1 MRTVLVAAALAQALD
16 YSAVRWGPSR
26 QQKKRGIP
34 QNHGF
39 AALKKELDRSLRE
52 KWFKGRRPQTAA
64 GATELL
70 REVLGSRV
78 RDQLILIRGGRLFTT
93 QNFTHNT
100 KHTYMLRLLA
110 AVQRAGGPLPDAWL
124 MYESSS
130 RGKCH
135 DLDGLGGHGR
145 LLPTLVIAKLDGYGQ
160 CGILVPNPYFGYGD
174 INDMWR
180 LQTEALLA
188 ANRTAEERIPRVF
201 WRGEVARHPAGK
213 RKGYPCKSERGNHA
227 RLAALALPAD
237 DPSHFDVKCN
247 VGCEARD
254 ATKWPCPG
262 LAYDA
267 TMRKIY
273 ADNSSIRDPR
283 FYTEPDYANYRYVL
297 NLPGKTDGSY
307 SRNLN
312 HLWYV
317 GAAVLLWDTPSVEWY
332 YPALKHGA
340 THAAINRT
348 TARAVVEALAASPD
362 KYARLLAGARRVQKE
377 LTSPEAI
384 ARYVR
389 HVVDA
394 LRRAQAQH
402 LIKWGDVLAGE
413 NCSDFVEVTVDGAPA
428 HAHHLWFYQ
437 NASDVANTSARVG
450 MHYTTNVYA
459 PVASCA
465 AMVGAAVKTRDTSS
479 HGASGRT
486 DKPEA
491 VGARVGAAASTSIGA
506 AASASVGVGSSA
518 SSSSPAQA
526 ARSFESMYAPKS
538 SSATAP
544 GSSASCDR
552 WPRPYHCMTY
562 LAG

>member
-1 MRTVLVAAALAQALD
+1 MCIR
-16 YSAVRWGPSR
+16 
-26 QQKKRGIP
+26 
-34 QNHGF
+34 
-39 AALKKELDRSLRE
+39 DR
-52 KWFKGRRPQTAA
+52 
-64 GATELL
+64 
-70 REVLGSRV
+70 
-78 RDQLILIRGGRLFTT
+78 
-93 QNFTHNT
+93 
-100 KHTYMLRLLA
+100 
-110 AVQRAGGPLPDAWL
+110 
-124 MYESSS
+124 
-130 RGKCH
+130 
-135 DLDGLGGHGR
+135 
-145 LLPTLVIAKLDGYGQ
+145 
-160 CGILVPNPYFGYGD
+160 
-174 INDMWR
+174 
-180 LQTEALLA
+180 
-188 ANRTAEERIPRVF
+188 
-201 WRGEVARHPAGK
+201 
-213 RKGYPCKSERGNHA
+213 
-227 RLAALALPAD
+227 
-237 DPSHFDVKCN
+237 HFDVKCN

-273 ADNSSIRDPR
+273 ADNSSIRDPK
-283 FYTEPDYANYRYVL
+283 FYTEPDYANYKYVL

-317 GAAVLLWDTPSVEWY
+317 GAAVLLWDTPAVEWY

-348 TARAVVEALAASPD
+348 TARAVVEALDASPD

-394 LRRAQAQH
+394 LRKAQAQH
-402 LIKWGDVLAGE
+402 LIDWGAVLAGE
-413 NCSDFVEVTVDGAPA
+413 TCSDFVEVTVDGAPA
-428 HAHHLWFYQ
+428 HHLWFYQ
-437 NASDVANTSARVG
+437 NASDLPAVNASARVG

-465 AMVGAAVKTRDTSS
+465 ALVGSTNTSS
-479 HGASGRT
+479 HGAS
-486 DKPEA
+486 
-491 VGARVGAAASTSIGA
+491 VGAR
-506 AASASVGVGSSA
+506 VGSSA

>member
-93 QNFTHNT
+93 HNFTHNT

-188 ANRTAEERIPRVF
+188 ANRTAEERISRVF
-201 WRGEVARHPAGK
+201 WRGEVANHAAHAGK

-227 RLAALALPAD
+227 RLAALALTAD

-267 TMRKIY
+267 TMQKIY

-283 FYTEPDYANYRYVL
+283 FYTEPDYANYKYVL

-317 GAAVLLWDTPSVEWY
+317 GAAVLLWDTPAVEWY

-348 TARAVVEALAASPD
+348 TARAVVAALDASPD

-394 LRRAQAQH
+394 LRKAQAQH
-402 LIKWGDVLAGE
+402 LIDWGAVLAGE
-413 NCSDFVEVTVDGAPA
+413 TCSDFVEVTVDGAPA
-428 HAHHLWFYQ
+428 HHLWFYQ
-437 NASDVANTSARVG
+437 NVSDLPAVNASARIG

-465 AMVGAAVKTRDTSS
+465 ALVGGTNTSS
-479 HGASGRT
+479 HRASVRV

-491 VGARVGAAASTSIGA
+491 VGARVGAP
-506 AASASVGVGSSA
+506 
-518 SSSSPAQA
+518 PAQA

-544 GSSASCDR
+544 GSSSSCDR

>member
-93 QNFTHNT
+93 HNFTHNT

-201 WRGEVARHPAGK
+201 WRGEVANHDAHAGK

-227 RLAALALPAD
+227 RLAALALTAD

-273 ADNSSIRDPR
+273 ADNSSIRDPK
-283 FYTEPDYANYRYVL
+283 FYTEPDYANYKYVL

-317 GAAVLLWDTPSVEWY
+317 GAAVLLWDTPAVEWY

-348 TARAVVEALAASPD
+348 TARAVVEALDASPD
-362 KYARLLAGARRVQKE
+362 KYSRLLSGAQRVQRE

-389 HVVDA
+389 AVVDA
-394 LRRAQAQH
+394 LRKAQAQH
-402 LIKWGDVLAGE
+402 LIDWGAVLAGE
-413 NCSDFVEVTVDGAPA
+413 TCSDFVEVTVDGAPA

-465 AMVGAAVKTRDTSS
+465 ALVGGTNTSS
-479 HGASGRT
+479 HGARVRT
-486 DKPEA
+486 DKP
-491 VGARVGAAASTSIGA
+491 VGTAAST
-506 AASASVGVGSSA
+506 
-518 SSSSPAQA
+518 SSSPAQA
-526 ARSFESMYAPKS
+526 ARSFMYAPKS
-538 SSATAP
+538 SSATTP
-544 GSSASCDR
+544 GSSSSCDR
-552 WPRPYHCMTY
+552 WPRPYHCMTN
-562 LAG
+562 